1 MPAGSNSKSLHSKP
15 KQADHKQPLIN
26 PWTPQGTAPGTAGK
40 SSMQQKADHES
51 NMISLRNQNQ
61 LL

>member
-1 MPAGSNSKSLHSKP
+1 MPSGSNSKSLHSKQ

-26 PWTPQGTAPGTAGK
+26 PWTPQGSVGK
-40 SSMQQKADHES
+40 NGMQQKLDHEN